1 MIWQDKSSKRKNLWC
16 KKKTNICD
24 VNVDNIVISNLIET
38 NNNSKYLIGYIDEV
52 IKILISMLYKI
63 SEYVKTFK
71 DKDSSKNKLMSS
83 CKDDEKLLEMY
94 KAIWTKI
101 ENLNIK
107 LNTLPVYDDTYI
119 ETEIRTYGDKVLY

>member
-1 MIWQDKSSKRKNLWC
+1 MQ
-16 KKKTNICD
+16 KKPNICD
-24 VNVDNIVISNLIET
+24 VNVDNIVISNLTET
-38 NNNSKYLIGYIDEV
+38 NNKYLIGYIDEV

-119 ETEIRTYGDKVLY
+119 ETKVRTYGDKVLY

>member
-1 MIWQDKSSKRKNLWC
+1 MARQKQQKK
-16 KKKTNICD
+16 KFMVQKKTNICD

-101 ENLNIK
+101 ENIK
-107 LNTLPVYDDTYI
+107 LNWI
-119 ETEIRTYGDKVLY
+119 LYQFMMIHI

>member
-1 MIWQDKSSKRKNLWC
+1 MLWFG
-16 KKKTNICD
+16 KTKAAKEKIYGAKKTNICD

-101 ENLNIK
+101 ENIK
-107 LNTLPVYDDTYI
+107 LNWI
-119 ETEIRTYGDKVLY
+119 LYQFMMIHI